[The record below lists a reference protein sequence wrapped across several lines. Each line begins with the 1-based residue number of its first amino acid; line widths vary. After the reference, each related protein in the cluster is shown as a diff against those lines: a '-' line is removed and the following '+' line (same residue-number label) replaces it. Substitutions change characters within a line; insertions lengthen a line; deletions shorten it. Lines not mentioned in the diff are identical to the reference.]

1 MIDLFAGY
9 NWRAGQFVIGGQA
22 EATIFGDM
30 GMKSRGTLVGTSTSL
45 VPPFT
50 TVSTIDRSEFA
61 QLLRSRAGLIGR
73 AGLLAT
79 PNLLVYGLGGAEFG
93 HFTFQDSVDQVGGAY
108 GKWAFGYTAGAGAEL
123 KLTDR
128 WSVRGEYRYTRFNL
142 DRQATCVFE
151 RPRMSDLPSLSATSS
166 TSPNPRGS
174 PSRQGRR
181 RLHISAIATDRMAG
195 LPAIG

>member
-30 GMKSRGTLVGTSTSL
+30 GTKSRGTLVGTSTSL

-73 AGLLAT
+73 AGLLAS

-93 HFTFQDSVDQVGGAY
+93 HFTFRVLWIRWRRRWQVGVWLYGRRWRRVEAYRPLVGA
-108 GKWAFGYTAGAGAEL
+108 
-123 KLTDR
+123 R
-128 WSVRGEYRYTRFNL
+128 RIRYTRFNL
-142 DRQATCVFE
+142 DRQATFV
-151 RPRMSDLPSLSATSS
+151 S
-166 TSPNPRGS
+166 TSTNVGS
-174 PSRQGRR
+174 ASLNATTSTFQTRAD
-181 RLHISAIATDRMAG
+181 LHLGKVGVAYNFCYCD
-195 LPAIG
+195 